1 MTEEEKLIVEFMKYS
16 YALKEAGLEPN
27 IQIACYPSQDKCFMR
42 GFLYTMGGV
51 TAMAVVL
58 VISKFSEWVL

>member
-1 MTEEEKLIVEFMKYS
+1 MTEEEKLIV
-16 YALKEAGLEPN
+16 ALKEAGLEPN